1 MTYKIKQLWQ
11 GDYFTYGGVEWLI
24 LDQETPG
31 GRALSKE
38 LVGEKPFDEGESKNW
53 TECGLKSYL
62 NEEFL
67 KKLVDHGAVKTS
79 FVEAEVDLTG
89 MDGATDYGK
98 DKCRIAPLT
107 DTQYST
113 YKEIIP
119 KVAENYWLV
128 TPYSHNEPYIG
139 ATYTQFVRFV
149 RPDGSRDGCVADGG
163 LYGVRANAVFDPE
176 LEVTITQSKIDDEI
190 SAILAYNNPI
200 VTVDGQQ
207 EIAAGLQTLIKAA
220 AAECE
225 HIPAVQELKP
235 ETTEMYSSVDP
246 VTLYTTMRS
255 NSVQGISARVL
266 TTVLSDKL

>member
-31 GRALSKE
+31 GRALTKE
-38 LVGEKPFDEGESKNW
+38 LIGEKPFDEGESKNW

-67 KKLVDHGAVKTS
+67 KKLVDHGAIETA

-107 DTQYST
+107 DGQYKT
-113 YKEIIP
+113 YKAIIP
-119 KVAENYWLV
+119 AAKDPYWLV

-149 RPDGSRDGCVADGG
+149 RPDGSVDGCVADGG

-176 LEVTITQSKIDDEI
+176 LEVTITQSKIDEEI
-190 SAILAYNNPI
+190 AAILAYDSPI
-200 VTVDGQQ
+200 VTVEGVQQ
-207 EIAAGLQTLIKAA
+207 IVPGLQTLIRATA
-220 AAECE
+220 EECE
-225 HIPAVQELKP
+225 NIPAVKELKP
-235 ETTEMYSSVDP
+235 ETAEIYRSVDA
-246 VTLYTTMRS
+246 VTLYTTMRN

-266 TTVLSDKL
+266 VTILKDKL